1 MNGIADAGLLFGT
14 GIIGGIVGAVAG
26 GAGLFTFPALLY
38 VGLNPVVASASNFVA
53 LIPTGIAAVLAA
65 RHQLSGTRGRIC
77 RLMPTIIVG
86 SMLGAVLL
94 ISIPVPTFTKVFP
107 ALLLLATVL
116 FAFAPMLTGNLA
128 AGPGRR
134 SGVVRQHGLLFLAGV
149 YCGLFGAG
157 AGIIIMAALSLTA
170 WRTVQQLNAVKNIS
184 ISIASLSCIWIF
196 IAGDSVHWKETLT
209 VMSGAIVGGYIGGT
223 ASEHINEK
231 WIRRIV
237 IATGL
242 LLSAYYG
249 IRALLL
255 P

>member
-1 MNGIADAGLLFGT
+1 MNGITDAGLLFGT
-14 GIIGGIVGAVAG
+14 GIVGGIVGAVAG

-77 RLMPTIIVG
+77 QLMPTIVIG
-86 SMLGAVLL
+86 SLLGAILL
-94 ISIPVPTFTKVFP
+94 ISIPVPTFTKIFP

-116 FAFAPMLTGNLA
+116 FAFAPRLTRNLA
-128 AGPGRR
+128 ADPGLR
-134 SGVVRQHGLLFLAGV
+134 SGLMRQHGLLFLAGI

-157 AGIIIMAALSLTA
+157 AGIIILAALSMTP
-170 WRTVQQLNAVKNIS
+170 WRAIHQLNAVKNIT
-184 ISIASLSCIWIF
+184 ISIASLSGMWIF
-196 IAGDSVHWKETLT
+196 IASDSVHWKETLM
-209 VMSGAIVGGYIGGT
+209 VMSGAIVGGYLGGF

-249 IRALLL
+249 VSVL
-255 P
+255 PVP